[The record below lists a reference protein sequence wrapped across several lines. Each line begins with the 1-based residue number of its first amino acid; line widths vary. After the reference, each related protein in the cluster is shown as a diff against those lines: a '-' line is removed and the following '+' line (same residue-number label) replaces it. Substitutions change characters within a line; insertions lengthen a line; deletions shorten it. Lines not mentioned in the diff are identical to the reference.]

1 MRNRIKIKIYVIML
15 FMVTSL
21 VGCTGNPT
29 KTTIFDPYEDTNRK
43 THSFNKSLDKSLL
56 RPASNT
62 YVAIVPK
69 PIVSGISNFSSNLEL
84 PVDILNGILQ
94 VDLNGV
100 TENSGRFLVNSTL
113 GIFGVFD
120 IASRLGIYGK
130 RTGFDQTL
138 YTYGVREGAYT
149 EIPAFGPNTERST
162 AGLIMSFAINPYG
175 GVFKGAQAAIPTSAK
190 ILDLMGKRYKYSD
203 AIDGVLY
210 QSDDSYAQSRQIY
223 LERMRFNLEGKLN
236 DDVYESPYASD

>member
-1 MRNRIKIKIYVIML
+1 MRNRIKIKICVIML

-29 KTTIFDPYEDTNRK
+29 KITIFDPYEDTNRK

-100 TENSGRFLVNSTL
+100 TENSGRFLINSTL

-130 RTGFDQTL
+130 RTSFDQTL

-162 AGLIMSFAINPYG
+162 VAIIMSFAINPYG
-175 GVFKGAQAAIPTSAK
+175 GVFKGAQSAIPTGAK

-223 LERMRFNLEGKLN
+223 LERMRFNLEGKL
-236 DDVYESPYASD
+236 DDNVYENPYASD